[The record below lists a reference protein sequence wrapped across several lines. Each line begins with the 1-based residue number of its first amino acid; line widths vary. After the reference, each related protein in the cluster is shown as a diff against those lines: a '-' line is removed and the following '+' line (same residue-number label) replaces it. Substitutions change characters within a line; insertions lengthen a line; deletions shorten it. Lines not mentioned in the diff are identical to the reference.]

1 MKKMPFLT
9 LVKNLPILLKVMVT
23 ATSRI
28 RALTTHT
35 LKNPHFNPAGHHVG
49 RAQMILGLLYK
60 TKKKRALAV
69 QHLTEAKRI
78 IRSQYLI
85 PWKSEIC
92 VAHHFHRATRQ
103 VVVSDISRRPGASH
117 ESDETEHLDWFH

>member
-1 MKKMPFLT
+1 
-9 LVKNLPILLKVMVT
+9 
-23 ATSRI
+23 
-28 RALTTHT
+28 
-35 LKNPHFNPAGHHVG
+35 
-49 RAQMILGLLYK
+49 MILGLLYK

-69 QHLTEAKRI
+69 QLLTEAKRI

-103 VVVSDISRRPGASH
+103 VVVSDIFTKTGSQP
-117 ESDETEHLDWFH
+117 